1 MCQDAGFL
9 CGVVCGTTPINPQL
23 VQSIKGII
31 GDFLPYIIAIGSSL
45 NINLDN
51 VYKVSQPTEKQ
62 AGLLCSFNIHQQCK
76 KKLNGLDVF
85 SSVLLKGAQ
94 A

>member
-1 MCQDAGFL
+1 MLIADSLQRIFIWHLISQIFSYSALKGVSGCPVF
-9 CGVVCGTTPINPQL
+9 CVVCGTTPINPQL

-51 VYKVSQPTEKQ
+51 VYGVSQPTEK
-62 AGLLCSFNIHQQCK
+62 
-76 KKLNGLDVF
+76 
-85 SSVLLKGAQ
+85 
-94 A
+94 

>member
-1 MCQDAGFL
+1 MDVVSYSDAHSRFPTTDFHLALDFADFFLQCAEGCVGFL
-9 CGVVCGTTPINPQL
+9 CGVCGTTPINPQL

-51 VYKVSQPTEKQ
+51 VYRVSQPTEK
-62 AGLLCSFNIHQQCK
+62 
-76 KKLNGLDVF
+76 
-85 SSVLLKGAQ
+85 
-94 A
+94 